1 MKSEAGDEPEV
12 RPYWKVTSD
21 GAFWG
26 GVLLLLVWGS
36 LMGVAAYVVLLQSP

>member
-1 MKSEAGDEPEV
+1 MKAKTRVEPQA

-36 LMGVAAYVVLLQSP
+36 LMAVAAYVVLVRSA

>member
-1 MKSEAGDEPEV
+1 MKTQPRDEQQA

-36 LMGVAAYVVLLQSP
+36 LMAVAAYVVLVQSA